1 MQHVYV
7 CVCVRHVCLC
17 SVPAVACSIGHVLAV
32 LQCLQPIKHIGRFI
46 PCRYLRD
53 LHNCFHGGL
62 APIWL
67 ESIIMGSGE
76 VEEAAVVCTAA
87 TVDSDCSLVAC
98 ILCAVLLV
106 FELCFGTIAS
116 SQPHS

>member
-7 CVCVRHVCLC
+7 CVCAMCAFAQCQRL
-17 SVPAVACSIGHVLAV
+17 PCSIGHVLAV

-62 APIWL
+62 APTWL
-67 ESIIMGSGE
+67 ESIMGSGE

-98 ILCAVLLV
+98 ILSAVLLV